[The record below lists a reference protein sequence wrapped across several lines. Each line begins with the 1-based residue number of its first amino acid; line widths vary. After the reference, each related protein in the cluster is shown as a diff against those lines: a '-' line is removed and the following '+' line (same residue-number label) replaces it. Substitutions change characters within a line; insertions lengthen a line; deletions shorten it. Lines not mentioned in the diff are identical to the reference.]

1 MASLSQLRPVSD
13 LPFTLSF
20 PQSTARRLFPFL
32 DGSTEPV
39 VKENQGQTTGEAL
52 ELEAAQQ
59 TPGEMVSRRVC
70 HGGLCQQVQLSGIIE
85 QM

>member
-20 PQSTARRLFPFL
+20 PQSHGTARRLFPLL

-70 HGGLCQQVQLSGIIE
+70 HGGLCQQVQLSG
-85 QM
+85 MT